1 MLIKKRAEFG
11 IALSL
16 CGKPLSMSE
25 VLLVMSL
32 LQKARA
38 EGLACQRA
46 EVMASRLVML
56 WGMVG
61 ECRAYRVAWAAYLR
75 ELACIGMR

>member
-1 MLIKKRAEFG
+1 MLLI
-11 IALSL
+11 
-16 CGKPLSMSE
+16 
-25 VLLVMSL
+25 MSL

-38 EGLACQRA
+38 EGLACERL

-61 ECRAYRVAWAAYLR
+61 ECGAYRAAWAAYLR
-75 ELACIGMR
+75 ELAVEEFQSRCLMR

>member
-1 MLIKKRAEFG
+1 
-11 IALSL
+11 
-16 CGKPLSMSE
+16 MSE

-38 EGLACQRA
+38 EGFACERA
-46 EVMASRLVML
+46 EVMASRLVVL
-56 WGMVG
+56 WGAVG
-61 ECRAYRVAWAAYLR
+61 ECCAYRAAWGAYLR

>member
-1 MLIKKRAEFG
+1 
-11 IALSL
+11 
-16 CGKPLSMSE
+16 MSE
-25 VLLVMSL
+25 VLLIMSL

-38 EGLACQRA
+38 EGLACERL

-61 ECRAYRVAWAAYLR
+61 ECRAYRAAWAAYLK
-75 ELACIGMR
+75 ELACVGMR